1 MFQLPEAW
9 LSLPKALQVFRHLS
23 RERQVAG
30 KEAFDLFDT
39 GAGILG
45 QCVEMWLIAAN
56 FGRRRIYL
64 CYRRRRS
71 RFSDHGL
78 SSSRRID
85 SAALSN
91 RSLLDGQ

>member
-30 KEAFDLFDT
+30 KEAFDLFDA

-45 QCVEMWLIAAN
+45 QCVDVVNRCKFRSTQNLPLLSTAAVA
-56 FGRRRIYL
+56 F
-64 CYRRRRS
+64 
-71 RFSDHGL
+71 F
-78 SSSRRID
+78 
-85 SAALSN
+85 
-91 RSLLDGQ
+91 